1 MGREKC
7 SEYGTSELCI
17 KGLIMFDPSLLRR
30 YTKMARCTA
39 CDFWVRVWII
49 PLRDVWIMD
58 MDPGYG
64 SPVTPVGATGQDD
77 A

>member
-1 MGREKC
+1 MYKR
-7 SEYGTSELCI
+7 
-17 KGLIMFDPSLLRR
+17 FDPNLLRR

-39 CDFWVRVWII
+39 CHFWVRVWII